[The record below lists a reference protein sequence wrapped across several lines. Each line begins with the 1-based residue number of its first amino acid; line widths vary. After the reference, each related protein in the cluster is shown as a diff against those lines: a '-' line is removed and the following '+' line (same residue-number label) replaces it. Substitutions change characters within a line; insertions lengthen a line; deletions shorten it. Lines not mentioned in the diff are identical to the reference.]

1 MATKKELEEKIT
13 FLENEIMQLRLRQEG
28 NCKPVLDI
36 VYPNVQKFVQWEEL
50 RYSLRSLVKNLVNVP
65 FKVWIVGDTPD
76 WVSDQVNFIHVPYSG
91 KTRCIDILHKH
102 QAVIDHPDIGE
113 EYVWMNDDIYLVNPV
128 QYADLCLNVA
138 INNLAQSKG
147 KFNSQ
152 TIWGRDVLHT
162 LEVLKKHKLPTWNY
176 AAHIPHRHEK
186 SKVSYLI
193 QQFNMM
199 EDPLEMNILYYN
211 YWFKDFY
218 PYMDTLELN
227 NNQGFCINRPD
238 PNTQNLENQL
248 RVKKYMNN
256 SEAGMSSVT
265 KQYLSKLFPNPS
277 IFEKS

>member
-1 MATKKELEEKIT
+1 MATKKELEEKIS
-13 FLENEIMQLRLRQEG
+13 FLENEILQLRQRHLD
-28 NCKPVLDI
+28 NSKPILDI

-50 RYSLRSLVKNLVNVP
+50 RYSLRSLAKNLVNVP
-65 FKVWIVGDTPD
+65 FRVWIVGDKPD
-76 WVSDQVNFIHVPYSG
+76 WVSDQVNFIPVPYSG
-91 KTRCIDILHKH
+91 KTRCIDILYKH
-102 QAVIDHPDIGE
+102 QAVIEHPDIGE
-113 EYVWMNDDIYLVNPV
+113 EYIWMNDDIYLVNPV

-138 INNLAQSKG
+138 INNLSQSKG
-147 KFNSQ
+147 KFNPQ
-152 TIWGRDVLHT
+152 TVWGRDVLHT
-162 LEVLKKHKLPTWNY
+162 LDVLKKYKLPTWNY

-186 SKVSYLI
+186 SKVSTLI

-211 YWFKDFY
+211 YWFRDFY
-218 PYMDTLELN
+218 PYIDSLELT

-265 KQYLSKLFPNPS
+265 KHYLTKLFPNSS

>member
-1 MATKKELEEKIT
+1 MATKKELEEKIS
-13 FLENEIMQLRLRQEG
+13 FLENEILQLRQRHLD
-28 NCKPVLDI
+28 NSKPILDI

-50 RYSLRSLVKNLVNVP
+50 RYSLRSLAKNLVNVP
-65 FKVWIVGDTPD
+65 FRVWIVGDKPD
-76 WVSDQVNFIHVPYSG
+76 WVSDQVNFIPVPYSG

-102 QAVIDHPDIGE
+102 QAVIEHPDIGE
-113 EYVWMNDDIYLVNPV
+113 EYIWMNDDIYLVNPV

-138 INNLAQSKG
+138 INNLSQSKG
-147 KFNSQ
+147 KFNPQ
-152 TIWGRDVLHT
+152 TVWGRDVLHT
-162 LEVLKKHKLPTWNY
+162 LDVLKKHKLPTWNY

-186 SKVSYLI
+186 SKVSSLI

-211 YWFKDFY
+211 YWFRDFY
-218 PYMDTLELN
+218 PYIDSLELT

-265 KQYLSKLFPNPS
+265 KHYLTKLFPNSS